1 MKFTEN
7 DISRLKK
14 GFSRHDIIEV
24 ENGLIIFSEVP
35 EYFFF
40 SNSCFSNNKK
50 EHKLEIGE
58 VLKFP
63 TPADSLEEIKKTL
76 KNDLVISLEKFGL
89 IAQNYE
95 KNIQDYITSLN
106 LKFDEKTLDTSI
118 YEGKYIVYYVG
129 RDKDDV
135 WVYCEKLDNSGI
147 EIRFRQSEA
156 SKPRGEL
163 HVKILT
169 Q

>member
-1 MKFTEN
+1 MK
-7 DISRLKK
+7 
-14 GFSRHDIIEV
+14 
-24 ENGLIIFSEVP
+24 
-35 EYFFF
+35 
-40 SNSCFSNNKK
+40 
-50 EHKLEIGE
+50 
-58 VLKFP
+58 
-63 TPADSLEEIKKTL
+63 
-76 KNDLVISLEKFGL
+76 
-89 IAQNYE
+89 

-118 YEGKYIVYYVG
+118 YEGKYIVHYVG

-169 Q
+169 QSESN